1 MSADAHTSTVATQHD
16 VRPRRRRLR
25 DPLGWLGLLALGTLT
40 LALLDPHTPGRY
52 PLCPTQALFGVDC
65 PGCGGL
71 RATHDLAHGNI
82 TEAFGH
88 NALLVIVAPAVVLVL
103 VRSIWLAWQG
113 RAPRRLSA
121 RAFRL
126 VSIVVV
132 VALVVFTVVRN
143 LPFGAFLASS

>member
-1 MSADAHTSTVATQHD
+1 MSVDAATGTTEQQADT
-16 VRPRRRRLR
+16 RPRARRLR
-25 DPLGWLGLLALGTLT
+25 DPLAWLGLLALGTLT

-71 RATHDLAHGNI
+71 RATHDLAHGKI

-113 RAPRRLSA
+113 RAPRRLPP

-126 VSIVVV
+126 VTIAVVV
-132 VALVVFTVVRN
+132 VLLGFTVVRN